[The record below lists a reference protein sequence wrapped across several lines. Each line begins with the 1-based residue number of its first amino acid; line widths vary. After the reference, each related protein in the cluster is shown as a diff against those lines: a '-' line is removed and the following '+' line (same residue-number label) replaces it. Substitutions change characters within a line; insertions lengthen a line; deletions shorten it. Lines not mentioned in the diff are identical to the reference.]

1 MDAVKKQL
9 KQMYLFLTVVYIF
22 GACLCLMWWHS
33 SLSGF
38 TLGIV
43 VSAFN
48 FYLTYISF
56 VKLYRNASGVKT
68 IVFVGPFPKLLLI
81 VSGSIICYQLPDFF
95 AIVPFLVGVCVYP
108 IGYFYT
114 GFLNYVASARQ

>member
-9 KQMYLFLTVVYIF
+9 KQMYLFLTVIYIC
-22 GACLCLMWWHS
+22 GASICLIWWHS
-33 SLSGF
+33 SLAGF

-56 VKLYRNASGVKT
+56 VKLYRNVRDVKN
-68 IVFVGPFPKLLLI
+68 IVLVGPFPKLLLI
-81 VSGSIICYQLPDFF
+81 VSGSIICYRFPAFF
-95 AIVPFLVGVCVYP
+95 AIVPFLVGVGIYP

-114 GFLNYVASARQ
+114 GFLNYAASARQ